1 MIPRIKNVI
10 LTALV
15 FLSFYGI
22 SKSQDLSLEKIVVTP
37 SRTEEPSG
45 NTPQNVDMITSED
58 IEKTASGDLSELLT
72 QFTAVNISNYG
83 GPGATKNIRMRG
95 SSAAQTLVMVDGK
108 PINSPRNG
116 EADLSMIPLD
126 TVDKIEIVHGPV
138 SHLYGSSAMGGAINI
153 ITKDPP
159 RKSPKTELYSSIGSL
174 RTYTQRLT
182 NGNANSQ
189 FGYLF
194 THGYTHSDGF
204 RANALFNAQ
213 DYNMKLKYTPHE
225 AHAIIFNSGFYSSN
239 LGSPGSLSQPDSDDK
254 QNSRKNSQDL
264 TWKYTPDESA
274 GLSFK
279 SYHSYDKLIFSEFT
293 AGSFFD
299 TANKKDI
306 HTTNVTGFD
315 IQGNKKLFQD
325 RYHFICGFNYIGNTN
340 DSTNSQKNN
349 YHVVAGYL
357 ENKFTAL
364 ENLEF
369 NLGAR
374 FDDYSN
380 FGTQSNPNFSFL
392 YRFNPVLKFHGL
404 ISRSFRAPTFNDLYW
419 PDEGWAKGNPGLKP
433 EKGITKEIG
442 TTLSINDFLTTRL
455 TYFRNDFKDLINWA
469 EDAGVWMPDNVGS
482 ALIDGIEFENKI
494 SLAKNIQ
501 FNTGYTFLRA
511 IDDQTN
517 KYLIYQ
523 PKHKADC
530 SLAYADLHGFSIKIN
545 AQFTDKRYHDA
556 ANTVK
561 VKRFYSIGIH
571 ASKRFNPYFTY
582 YFSIDNLLNKK
593 YEVIRE
599 FPMPGFA
606 ITNGVKIEF

>member
-1 MIPRIKNVI
+1 MKQRIKQTV
-10 LTALV
+10 LTALTL
-15 FLSFYGI
+15 LSFYGTAL
-22 SKSQDLSLEKIVVTP
+22 SQDLSLEKIVVTP
-37 SRTEEPSG
+37 SRIEEPSG
-45 NTPQNVDMITSED
+45 NTPQNVDTITSAD
-58 IEKTASGDLSELLT
+58 IEKSAASDLTTLLT

-95 SSAAQTLVMVDGK
+95 ASAAQTLVMVDGR
-108 PINSPRNG
+108 PLNSPRDG

-126 TVDKIEIVHGPV
+126 TVERIEIVHGPA

-159 RKSPKTELYSSIGSL
+159 RKSPKTELYSSIGTH
-174 RTYTQRLT
+174 RTYTQRLS

-204 RANALFNAQ
+204 RDNALFNAQ
-213 DYNMKLKYTPHE
+213 DYNMKFKYTPQE

-239 LGSPGSLSQPDSDDK
+239 LGSPGSLSQPDTDDK
-254 QNSRKNSQDL
+254 QETRKNSQDL
-264 TWKYTPDESA
+264 TWKYTPDEST
-274 GLSFK
+274 GLSVK

-306 HTTNVTGFD
+306 HTTNITGFD
-315 IQGNKKLFQD
+315 LEGDKKLFHD
-325 RYHFICGFNYIGNTN
+325 RYHLICGFNYVGNTN
-340 DSTNSQKNN
+340 DSTNSQKHN

-357 ENKFTAL
+357 ENKCTTL

-369 NLGAR
+369 SFGAR

-392 YRFNPVLKFHGL
+392 YRFNPALEFHGL

-433 EKGITKEIG
+433 EKGITGEIG
-442 TTLSINDFLTTRL
+442 TTVSYNDFITARL
-455 TYFRNDFKDLINWA
+455 GYFRNDFHDLINWA
-469 EDAGVWMPDNVGS
+469 EEAGVWMPQNVGS
-482 ALIDGIEFENKI
+482 ALIDGIEFENKV
-494 SLAKNIQ
+494 SLTKNIQ

-511 IDDQTN
+511 IDDKTK
-517 KYLIYQ
+517 KYLVYQ

-530 SLAYADLHGFSIKIN
+530 SLAYADIHGFSIKIS

-561 VKRFYSIGIH
+561 VKRFHVFGIQ
-571 ASKRFNPYFTY
+571 ASKKFKQNFTY
-582 YFSIDNLLNKK
+582 FFSIENLSNQEYK
-593 YEVIRE
+593 VIRD
-599 FPMPGFA
+599 FPMPGFTV
-606 ITNGVKIEF
+606 TNGMKIEF